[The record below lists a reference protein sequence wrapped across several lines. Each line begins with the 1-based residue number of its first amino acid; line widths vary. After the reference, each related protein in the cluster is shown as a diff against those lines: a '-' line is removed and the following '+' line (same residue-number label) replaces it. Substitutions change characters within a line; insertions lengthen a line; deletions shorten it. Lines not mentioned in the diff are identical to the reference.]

1 MKDFYNFFIGD
12 FIEFGIDLYPYLFSI
27 SVVLLG
33 LDILS
38 LCLNRF
44 NIFTIIGTVLLTIY
58 FIGIY
63 IAYIHKRLHNLI

>member
-12 FIEFGIDLYPYLFSI
+12 FIEFGRYLYPYLFVI
-27 SVVLLG
+27 SAVLLG

-63 IAYIHKRLHNLI
+63 IAYMHKRLHNLI